1 MPHLR
6 LLQRTFASLVA
17 LALVA
22 GCGGGSSSSGG
33 SGGGG
38 GGTGTLPISVTISPL
53 NPVAMV
59 AGATQAFTATVTNDV
74 GAAGVTWTTTT
85 GSIST
90 SGLYTA
96 PTPVVTATA
105 TVTATSKA
113 DSTKSASVSVPLTST
128 TSNPISLNP
137 INPATVTLGIDGF
150 QSFSDTVVNDP
161 SNSGVS
167 WSIGAGPGTL
177 TSSSSAGVVYDAP
190 TTPVS
195 TTTTVTL
202 TATSVKDPTKS
213 TTATITL
220 NPISVGVTPTNV
232 VMTGGATQFFA
243 AGVAND
249 GTNAGVT
256 WTVTG
261 GGSFSATT
269 TLSGVQTIY
278 TAASPVTAATATITA
293 TSKADPTKSGS
304 VTITLIPISL
314 NPISP
319 AAITLG
325 TSGSQAF
332 TDSVNND
339 ASNSG
344 VSWSITSGPGTLTA
358 SSNTGVTYNAPT
370 TVIASQTTATLTATS
385 IKDPSQSTSAVITL
399 NPIAIS
405 LTSPASIVLD
415 GNGTQTFTIAASV
428 TGDGTASGAAF
439 AVTGAG
445 GTMSASP
452 VAGNS
457 PSSIYTTPVVS
468 SATASTI
475 TVASVKDPTKTKTV
489 TVTLNPPMT
498 FTTTPGALAGA
509 ATGVAYPSTPIV
521 VAGGT
526 GTKTFTISAGSLP
539 AGLAM
544 STSGVITGT
553 PTGTAGTSN
562 FTVHV
567 VDQSSTPASING
579 AFSITVGGATI
590 TWVTPTAGTQIYT
603 VGTPITPITLSATGG
618 TGTITYSVNSGSLP
632 QGLQIVGNQVTGT
645 PTAATVAGGN
655 AVTFLA
661 TDSATPTPATAVSPS
676 VTLAA
681 YSVLTITTSS
691 SLPTATPNVAYN
703 QTLAASGGSG
713 SGYTWTV
720 TSGATGASSLASL
733 NLSVSA
739 AGVITGTPTTTGTA
753 NFTVQVKDSSNNI
766 ASASFSVST
775 SAALMLPAP
784 NPSSLG
790 NAGITVTYIGAI
802 NATGGIGGF
811 TWTVNGTA
819 VPTNGTS
826 LSLTDGLNVSNSGGS
841 ASLSVGGTPTATGTV
856 SFTASV
862 KDSTG
867 TVAGPFTYTIAVSN
881 VYTVG
886 GLINARVGCGSASLT
901 GVTVS
906 INTNPVQ
913 TTTTGANGSFSFQN
927 VPNGTYTITP
937 SLAGAIFSPVTESV
951 TVNNNNLS
959 ATSFTANLSYS
970 VSGTV
975 AYTGAQTGQ
984 IYLAMN
990 PNGTCG
996 GGTTGTSISAAGAFT
1011 IRGVPPGTYTLQAFM
1026 DDQGNGI
1033 PNASNPVGGTS
1044 NVSVSTANLSGVS
1057 VTLSDPATVTLTTAP
1072 TLKSVSGINGGAII
1086 EFTPITNSSGVE
1098 MATYYT
1104 FQWSTSPSFTTLFS
1118 KRFPVNGT
1126 HTNVWFLNGLTN
1138 GSVFYFRT
1146 YGTSPGT
1153 VAGPF
1158 SQVIGPVTIASPTV
1172 GNTITGSVSFATAD
1186 TGPMYVGFYN
1196 QGTGAFYGQ
1205 YFAAP
1210 VSAQPYTIQVPTG
1223 SDYLF
1228 VALVDQNND
1237 GVIDANDITNI
1248 SNGSS
1253 QPITI
1258 VSGNISNEN
1267 LTLPSASGI
1276 ATVTTQDYQTIASG
1290 NSSQSYNLSFQVSGL
1305 IKQPTAVTLV
1315 SGPNLITPVDVA
1327 ICGGTGS
1334 NCGQGFQI
1342 TFNLN
1347 GTSPG
1352 VGDTYTFDVT
1362 YSDGTTGTLTAA
1374 VTAVLSAFPTS
1385 LTPQT
1390 GTGVSTTP
1398 TFSWSDPINASS
1410 YSYQFY
1416 MNDSNGNPIWQI
1428 PGSNATNTSGFS
1440 SAITSIT
1447 WGTDP
1452 TGGGSNP
1459 LVGSLTLG
1467 TTYLW
1472 QITVQD
1478 SNGNAAATQVQYQP

>member
-1 MPHLR
+1 MPHFR
-6 LLQRTFASLVA
+6 LFRCASASLIA
-17 LALVA
+17 LALIA
-22 GCGGGSSSSGG
+22 GCGGGSGN

-38 GGTGTLPISVTISPL
+38 GGTVTQPIGVAISPL
-53 NPVAMV
+53 NPVSMV

-74 GAAGVTWTTTT
+74 AAAGVSWTASV
-85 GSIST
+85 GSVSA
-90 SGLYTA
+90 GGVYTA
-96 PTPVVTATA
+96 PTPVATATA

-113 DSTKSASVSVPLTST
+113 DSTKSASVSVPLTAT

-137 INPATVTLGIDGF
+137 ISPITISLGIGGT
-150 QSFSDTVVNDP
+150 QSFTDSVVNDS

-167 WSIGAGPGTL
+167 WSVGSGPGSL
-177 TSSSSAGVVYDAP
+177 TAS
-190 TTPVS
+190 S
-195 TTTTVTL
+195 TTGVTYNAPSSPIAAATTVTL
-202 TATSVKDPTKS
+202 TATSIKDPTKS

-220 NPISVGVTPTNV
+220 TPILVGVTPTNA
-232 VMTGGATQFFA
+232 VMTGGATQMFA

-256 WTVTG
+256 WTSTG
-261 GGSFSATT
+261 GGSFSAGS
-269 TLSGVQTIY
+269 TLNGAPTIY
-278 TAASPVTAATATITA
+278 TAAIPVTAATLIITA
-293 TSKADPTKSGS
+293 TSKADPSKSGS
-304 VTITLIPISL
+304 VTVTLVPINL
-314 NPISP
+314 NPINP
-319 AAITLG
+319 ATATLG

-344 VSWSITSGPGTLTA
+344 VSWSITSGPGTLTG
-358 SSNTGVTYNAPT
+358 SSITGVTYNAPT
-370 TVIASQTTATLTATS
+370 TLIGSQMTATLTATS
-385 IKDPSQSTSAVITL
+385 IKDPSQSTSATIML

-405 LTSPASIVLD
+405 LSTPSSIVLD
-415 GNGTQTFTIAASV
+415 GNGSQTFTIGASI
-428 TGDGTASGAAF
+428 TGDGSGSGATF
-439 AVTGAG
+439 VVSGAG

-452 VAGNS
+452 GTGNS
-457 PSSIYTTPVVS
+457 PSSIYTTPVVA
-468 SATASTI
+468 SATSSTI

-489 TVTLNPPMT
+489 AVTLNPPMT

-509 ATGVAYPSTPIV
+509 STGTAYPSTPIV
-521 VAGGT
+521 VAGGS

-544 STSGVITGT
+544 NTSGVITGT
-553 PTGTAGTSN
+553 PTGTTGTSS

-567 VDQSSTPASING
+567 VDQSSSPASING
-579 AFSITVGGATI
+579 AFSITVGGASI
-590 TWVTPTAGTQIYT
+590 TWVTPTAGTQTYT
-603 VGTPITPITLSATGG
+603 VGTPITPIALSATGG
-618 TGTITYSVNSGSLP
+618 TGTITYSVSSGTLP
-632 QGLQIVGNQVTGT
+632 QGLQIAGNQVTGT

-655 AVTFLA
+655 AVAFLA
-661 TDSATPTPATAVSPS
+661 TDSATPTHATAVSPN
-676 VTLAA
+676 VTLVVDN
-681 YSVLTITTSS
+681 VLTITTPN

-713 SGYTWTV
+713 SGYTWSV

-733 NLSVSA
+733 NLSVSS

-753 NFTVQVKDSSNNI
+753 NFTVQVKDSLNNT
-766 ASASFSVST
+766 ASASLSVST
-775 SAALMLPAP
+775 SAALALPAP

-790 NAGITVTYIGAI
+790 TAGITVSYIGAI
-802 NATGGIGGF
+802 NATGGIAGY
-811 TWTVNGTA
+811 TWTVNGNP

-826 LSLTDGLNVSNSGGS
+826 LSLTDGLSVSNSGGS

-913 TTTTGANGSFSFQN
+913 STTTGANGSFSFIN

-937 SLAGAIFSPVTESV
+937 SLTGAIFSPVTESV

-959 ATSFTANLSYS
+959 ATSFTANLAYS

-975 AYTGAQTGQ
+975 AYTGSQTGQ

-996 GGTTGTSISAAGAFT
+996 GGTTGTSISSTGAFT

-1044 NVSVSTANLSGVS
+1044 NVSVSTANLSGAS

-1072 TLKSVSGINGGAII
+1072 TLKSVSGINNGAIA
-1086 EFTPITNSSGVE
+1086 EYTPITNSSGVE

-1104 FQWSTSPSFTTLFS
+1104 FQWSTSPTFATIAGS
-1118 KRFPVNGT
+1118 KRFPANGT
-1126 HTNVWFLNGLTN
+1126 HINVWFLNGLTN
-1138 GSVFYFRT
+1138 GSVYYFRT

-1153 VAGPF
+1153 VAGPY

-1172 GNTITGSVSFATAD
+1172 GNTITGSVSFAAPA

-1228 VALVDQNND
+1228 IALVDQNND
-1237 GVIDANDITNI
+1237 GVVDANDITNI

-1253 QPITI
+1253 LPITI
-1258 VSGNISNEN
+1258 VSSNLGNEN
-1267 LTLPSASGI
+1267 LTLPSANGI
-1276 ATVTTQDYQTIASG
+1276 ATVTTQDYQTITSSS
-1290 NSSQSYNLSFQVSGL
+1290 SSQSYNLSFQVNGL
-1305 IKQPTAVTLV
+1305 IKQPTAVTLI

-1352 VGDTYTFDVT
+1352 VGDTYTFNAT
-1362 YSDGTTGTLTAA
+1362 YSDGTSGTLTAA
-1374 VTAVLSAFPTS
+1374 VTAVLSAFPTN
-1385 LTPQT
+1385 LIPQT

-1398 TFSWSDPINASS
+1398 TFTWTDPINASS

-1416 MNDSNGNPIWQI
+1416 INDSNGNPIWQI
-1428 PGSNATNTSGFS
+1428 PGTNATNSSAFS
-1440 SAITSIT
+1440 SATTSIT

-1467 TTYLW
+1467 TTYSW
-1472 QITVQD
+1472 QITVLD
-1478 SNGNAAATQVQYQP
+1478 SNGNAAVTQVQYQP

>member
-1 MPHLR
+1 
-6 LLQRTFASLVA
+6 
-17 LALVA
+17 
-22 GCGGGSSSSGG
+22 
-33 SGGGG
+33 
-38 GGTGTLPISVTISPL
+38 VTY
-53 NPVAMV
+53 N
-59 AGATQAFTATVTNDV
+59 
-74 GAAGVTWTTTT
+74 
-85 GSIST
+85 
-90 SGLYTA
+90 A
-96 PTPVVTATA
+96 PT
-105 TVTATSKA
+105 S
-113 DSTKSASVSVPLTST
+113 
-128 TSNPISLNP
+128 
-137 INPATVTLGIDGF
+137 
-150 QSFSDTVVNDP
+150 
-161 SNSGVS
+161 
-167 WSIGAGPGTL
+167 
-177 TSSSSAGVVYDAP
+177 
-190 TTPVS
+190 PVS
-195 TTTTVTL
+195 GITTVTL
-202 TATSVKDPTKS
+202 TATSIKDTTKS

-220 NPISVGVTPTNV
+220 NPISVGVTPTNAI
-232 VMTGGATQFFA
+232 MTGGATQFFA

-256 WTVTG
+256 WTATG
-261 GGSFSATT
+261 GGSFSSTT

-304 VTITLIPISL
+304 VTVTLIPISL

-319 AAITLG
+319 ATVTLG
-325 TSGSQAF
+325 TGGTQAF
-332 TDSVNND
+332 SDSVNND
-339 ASNSG
+339 GSNSG

-358 SSNTGVTYNAPT
+358 STSGSVTYNAPT
-370 TVIASQTTATLTATS
+370 SVIASQTTATLTATS
-385 IKDPSQSTSAVITL
+385 IKDPSQSTPATITL
-399 NPIAIS
+399 TPIAIS
-405 LTSPASIVLD
+405 LTTPSSITLD
-415 GNGTQTFTIAASV
+415 GNGTQAFTIGASI
-428 TGDGTASGAAF
+428 TEDGSGSGATF
-439 AVTGAG
+439 VVTGAG

-452 VAGNS
+452 VVGNS
-457 PSSIYTTPVVS
+457 PSSSYTAPLIS
-468 SATASTI
+468 SATTSTI

-489 TVTLNPPMT
+489 AVTLNPPMT
-498 FTTTPGALAGA
+498 FTTTPGALGGA
-509 ATGVAYPSTPIV
+509 ATGTAYPSTPIV

-526 GTKTFTISAGSLP
+526 GTKTFSISAGSLP
-539 AGLAM
+539 AGLVM

-553 PTGTAGTSN
+553 PTGSAGLSN

-579 AFSITVGGATI
+579 AFSITAGATSI
-590 TWVTPTAGTQIYT
+590 VWVTPTSGTLAYT
-603 VGTPITPITLSATGG
+603 LGAPITPIALSTTGG
-618 TGTITYSVNSGSLP
+618 IGTITYSLNSGSLP

-645 PTAATVAGGN
+645 PTAVTAVGGN
-655 AVTFLA
+655 VVTFLA
-661 TDSATPTPATAVSPS
+661 TDSATPTHATSVSPS
-676 VTLAA
+676 VTLIVDTA
-681 YSVLTITTSS
+681 LTISTGG
-691 SLPTATPNVAYN
+691 SLPTAALNTAYN
-703 QTLAASGGSG
+703 QSLAASGGSG
-713 SGYTWTV
+713 LGYTWTV

-739 AGVITGTPTTTGTA
+739 AGVITGTPTAAGTA
-753 NFTVQVKDSSNNI
+753 NFTVEVEDSYNNI
-766 ASASFSVST
+766 VSASFSVST

-784 NPSSLG
+784 NPNSLG
-790 NAGITVTYIGAI
+790 TAGITVTYIGAI
-802 NATGGIGGF
+802 NATGGIGGY
-811 TWTVNGTA
+811 TWTVNGNA
-819 VPTNGTS
+819 VPTNGTAV
-826 LSLTDGLNVSNSGGS
+826 SLTDGLSVSNSGGS

-862 KDSTG
+862 KDSTN
-867 TVAGPFTYTIAVSN
+867 TVAGPYTYTIAVSN

-901 GVTVS
+901 GVTVAIS
-906 INTNPVQ
+906 TNPVQ
-913 TTTTGANGSFSFQN
+913 TTTTGANGSFSFVN
-927 VPNGTYTITP
+927 VPNGTYTLTP

-959 ATSFTANLSYS
+959 ATSFTANLSYA

-975 AYTGAQTGQ
+975 AYTGAQSGQ

-996 GGTTGTSISAAGAFT
+996 GGTTGTSISSMGAFT

-1033 PNASNPVGGTS
+1033 PNASNPVGLTS
-1044 NVSVSTANLSGVS
+1044 SVSLSTSDLNGVS
-1057 VTLSDPATVTLTTAP
+1057 VTLSDPATVILTTAP
-1072 TLKSVSGINGGAII
+1072 TLKSVSGINNGAIA
-1086 EFTPITNSSGVE
+1086 EYAPITNSSGVE

-1104 FQWSTSPSFTTLFS
+1104 FQWSTSPTFATIAGS
-1118 KRFPVNGT
+1118 KRFPANGT
-1126 HTNVWFLNGLTN
+1126 HINVWFLNGLTN
-1138 GSVFYFRT
+1138 GSVYYFRT

-1153 VAGPF
+1153 VAGPY
-1158 SQVIGPVTIASPTV
+1158 SQTIGPVTIASPTI
-1172 GNTITGSVSFATAD
+1172 GNTVTGSVSFAAPA

-1196 QGTGAFYGQ
+1196 QGTGDFYGQ

-1237 GVIDANDITNI
+1237 GAVNANDITNI

-1258 VSGNISNEN
+1258 ISGNLTNEN
-1267 LTLPSASGI
+1267 LTLPSDNGI
-1276 ATVTTQDYQTIASG
+1276 ATVTTQDYQTIVSG
-1290 NSSQSYNLSFQVSGL
+1290 TASQSYNLSFQVSGL

-1362 YSDGTTGTLTAA
+1362 YSDGTTGTLTAG

-1385 LTPQT
+1385 LAPQT
-1390 GTGVSTTP
+1390 GTSVSTTP
-1398 TFSWSDPINASS
+1398 TFTWTDPVNASS

-1416 MNDSNGNPIWQI
+1416 INDSNGNPVWQL

-1467 TTYLW
+1467 TTYQW
-1472 QITVQD
+1472 QITVLD
-1478 SNGNAAATQVQYQP
+1478 SNGNAAVTQVQYQP